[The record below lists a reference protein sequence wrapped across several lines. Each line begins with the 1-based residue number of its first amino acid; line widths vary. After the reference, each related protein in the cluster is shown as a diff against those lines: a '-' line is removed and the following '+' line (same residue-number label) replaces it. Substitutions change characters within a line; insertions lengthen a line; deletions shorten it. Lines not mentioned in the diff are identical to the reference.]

1 MNHTTI
7 YLSILPLMDIWVVS
21 GLELLNNV
29 AMYFIVCILVDI
41 STHFFG
47 YVSGVEFLGH
57 RKKCISLVGITK

>member
-1 MNHTTI
+1 
-7 YLSILPLMDIWVVS
+7 MDIWVVS